1 MKCYAMNC
9 TYNIGMTCTYTDIQF
24 LKKYFYEL

>member
-9 TYNIGMTCTYTDIQF
+9 TYNIGMTCTYTNIQF
-24 LKKYFYEL
+24 FF

>member
-9 TYNIGMTCTYTDIQF
+9 KYNIGMTCTYTDIQF
-24 LKKYFYEL
+24 F

>member
-1 MKCYAMNC
+1 MNC

-24 LKKYFYEL
+24 F

>member
-9 TYNIGMTCTYTDIQF
+9 TYNIGMTCTYTNIQF
-24 LKKYFYEL
+24 FFKIFL

>member
-9 TYNIGMTCTYTDIQF
+9 TYNIGMTCTYTNIQF
-24 LKKYFYEL
+24 F

>member
-24 LKKYFYEL
+24 F